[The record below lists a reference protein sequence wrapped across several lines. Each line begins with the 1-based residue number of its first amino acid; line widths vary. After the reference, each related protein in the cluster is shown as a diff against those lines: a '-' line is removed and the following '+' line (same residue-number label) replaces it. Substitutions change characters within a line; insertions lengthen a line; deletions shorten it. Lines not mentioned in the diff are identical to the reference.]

1 MLSVKQYLERELVP
15 SLGCTEPI
23 AVALAS
29 ARARKELAGLRIGK
43 IDIELSESIYKNGMG
58 VGIPGA
64 NGMTGN
70 DLAAALGAVGGDS
83 DLDMEVL
90 RDITC
95 EDVNA
100 ALELMEDGKV
110 GLRCV
115 EGMHGVY
122 VRVVIEA
129 EGSIAECRIEG
140 EHNNITSVSINGH
153 EIKKS
158 SKAGSTRESEDDP
171 FIGVQFEE
179 LLKLAEQLEQD
190 DIDLILEGVCMNR
203 HIAEYGLERKPLSG
217 LGVGAVFNDLFKEA
231 RLNEDVLF
239 KIRAYCSAGSDAR
252 MAGCTLP
259 VMTVAGSGNQG
270 ITSMLSV
277 ALLAEA
283 LGKSVEDSAKAVMVS
298 MLTTSYVRSAIGRVT
313 PMCGCVVGAG
323 AGAAAGMT
331 YLMGG
336 DMSQMKLAMQTM
348 LANLAGIVC
357 DGAKGTCALRV
368 GTAVM
373 EAYLSALMACYYTG
387 SKNIEGISGATM
399 EHTAQNVSM
408 LNKEGMKLVDR
419 VVIDIMEGSKQTEPL
434 GSI

>member
-1 MLSVKQYLERELVP
+1 MISVKQYLERELVP
-15 SLGCTEPI
+15 SLGCTEPV
-23 AVALAS
+23 AVALA
-29 ARARKELAGLRIGK
+29 AAWARKELGDKKIDK
-43 IDIELSESIYKNGMG
+43 IDIELSDSIYKNGMG

-70 DLAAALGAVGGDS
+70 DLAAALGAIGGDS
-83 DLDMEVL
+83 DLDMQVL
-90 RDITC
+90 RDIT
-95 EDVNA
+95 EDDVKA
-100 ALELMEDGKV
+100 ALKLMQDDKV
-110 GLRCV
+110 NLACM

-122 VRVVIEA
+122 IHVVIEA
-129 EGSIAECRIEG
+129 GGSIAECRIEG
-140 EHNNITSVSINGH
+140 EHNNITSVSLDGDEVKKATKVNG
-153 EIKKS
+153 E
-158 SKAGSTRESEDDP
+158 AGQEDDP
-171 FIGVQFEE
+171 FIGIRFEE
-179 LLKLAEQLEQD
+179 LLKLAEELESD
-190 DIDLILEGVCMNR
+190 DIGLIMDGVQMNR
-203 HIAEYGLERKPLSG
+203 RIAEYGLERKPLSG
-217 LGVGAVFNDLFKEA
+217 LGVGAIFKDFIKES

-283 LGKSVEDSAKAVMVS
+283 LGKSIEDTAKAVMVS

-336 DMSQMKLAMQTM
+336 DISQIKLAMQTI

-368 GTAVM
+368 GTAVT
-373 EAYLSALMACYYTG
+373 EAYLSALMAGYSTG
-387 SKNIEGISGATM
+387 SKNIEGISGPTM
-399 EHTAQNVSM
+399 ERTAQNVSM
-408 LNKEGMKLVDR
+408 LNKEGMKLVDK
-419 VVIDIMEGSKQTEPL
+419 VLIDIMEESKQRR
-434 GSI
+434 

>member
-1 MLSVKQYLERELVP
+1 MISVKQYLERELVP
-15 SLGCTEPI
+15 SLGCTEPV
-23 AVALAS
+23 AVALAA
-29 ARARKELAGLRIGK
+29 ARASEELGDKKIDR
-43 IDIELSESIYKNGMG
+43 IDIELSDSIYKNGMG

-70 DLAAALGAVGGDS
+70 DLAAALGAIGGDS
-83 DLDMEVL
+83 DLDMQVL
-90 RDITC
+90 RDIT
-95 EDVNA
+95 EDDVKA
-100 ALELMEDGKV
+100 ALKLMQDGKV
-110 GLRCV
+110 SLACM

-122 VRVVIEA
+122 IHVVVEA
-129 EGSIAECRIEG
+129 GGSVAECRIEG
-140 EHNNITSVSINGH
+140 EHNNITSVSLDGDEVKKAPKVNG
-153 EIKKS
+153 E
-158 SKAGSTRESEDDP
+158 AGQEDDP
-171 FIGVQFEE
+171 FIGIRFEE
-179 LLKLAEQLEQD
+179 LLKLAEELESD
-190 DIDLILEGVCMNR
+190 DIGLIMDGVLMNR
-203 HIAEYGLERKPLSG
+203 RIAEYGLERKPLSG
-217 LGVGAVFNDLFKEA
+217 LGVGAVFNDFIKES

-283 LGKSVEDSAKAVMVS
+283 LGKSIEDTAKAVMVS

-336 DMSQMKLAMQTM
+336 DISQIKLAMQTI

-368 GTAVM
+368 GTAVT
-373 EAYLSALMACYYTG
+373 EAYLSALMAGYSTG
-387 SKNIEGISGATM
+387 SKNIEGISGPTM
-399 EHTAQNVSM
+399 ERTAQNVSM
-408 LNKEGMKLVDR
+408 LNKEGMKLVDK
-419 VVIDIMEGSKQTEPL
+419 VLIDIMEESKQRR
-434 GSI
+434 

>member
-1 MLSVKQYLERELVP
+1 MISVKQYLERELVP
-15 SLGCTEPI
+15 SLGCTEPV
-23 AVALAS
+23 AVALA
-29 ARARKELAGLRIGK
+29 AAWARKELGDKKIDK
-43 IDIELSESIYKNGMG
+43 IDIELSDSIYKNGMG

-70 DLAAALGAVGGDS
+70 DLAAALGAIGGDS
-83 DLDMEVL
+83 DLDMQVL
-90 RDITC
+90 RDIT
-95 EDVNA
+95 EDDVKA
-100 ALELMEDGKV
+100 ALKLMQDDKV
-110 GLRCV
+110 NLACM

-122 VRVVIEA
+122 IHVVIEA
-129 EGSIAECRIEG
+129 GGSVAECRIEG
-140 EHNNITSVSINGH
+140 EHNNITSVSLDGDEVKKATKVNG
-153 EIKKS
+153 E
-158 SKAGSTRESEDDP
+158 AGQEDDP
-171 FIGVQFEE
+171 FIGIRFEE
-179 LLKLAEQLEQD
+179 LLKLAEELESD
-190 DIDLILEGVCMNR
+190 DIGLIMDGVQMNR
-203 HIAEYGLERKPLSG
+203 RIAEYGLERKPLSG
-217 LGVGAVFNDLFKEA
+217 LGVGAIFKDFIKES

-283 LGKSVEDSAKAVMVS
+283 LGKNIEDTAKAVMVS

-336 DMSQMKLAMQTM
+336 DISQIKLAMQTI

-368 GTAVM
+368 GTAVT
-373 EAYLSALMACYYTG
+373 EAYLSALMAGYSTG
-387 SKNIEGISGATM
+387 SKNIEGISGPTM
-399 EHTAQNVSM
+399 ERTAQNVSM
-408 LNKEGMKLVDR
+408 LNKEGMKLVDK
-419 VVIDIMEGSKQTEPL
+419 VLIDIMEESKQRR
-434 GSI
+434 